1 MKNEDRK
8 RVSTLILLLGIPAS
22 IGAGYLWLNAVDF
35 SGLADRRFIAWL
47 VGVGLTSFWFTV
59 LGWGWRGVPSGVL
72 IDVRKKYSLSQ
83 LQLTAWTALILPAL
97 CVATLSNLAAG
108 GDFSERAMEFNMPTE
123 LWALMGISVAGLAG
137 SQIIKAAKLTPR
149 PTMAFEMN
157 DTIEQANIWDIF
169 EREED
174 GGTGML
180 DLGKV
185 QMFFVSAILIILY
198 GVLLGEMFLGG
209 LGVPIAAAD
218 AEFLVFPAIDDSIVA
233 FLAISHGGYLAT
245 KAGAQP
251 QPLSGAAP
259 PAATDNPDLTRTE
272 GSGG

>member
-108 GDFSERAMEFNMPTE
+108 GAFSERAMEFNMPTE

-251 QPLSGAAP
+251 HSGAAP
-259 PAATDNPDLTRTE
+259 PAATNNPDLTRTE